1 MDEAHS
7 RYTSIDLFCGA
18 GGLTEGLR
26 LAGFDT
32 KVGVDF
38 EKNARVDEAFLLTVV
53 TGRIGRC
60 TEEH

>member
-1 MDEAHS
+1 VIRTTVNGD
-7 RYTSIDLFCGA
+7 IQII
-18 GGLTEGLR
+18 GG
-26 LAGFDT
+26 FQ
-32 KVGVDF
+32 GVDF